1 MAAADNR
8 TRLRQWLESGAA
20 RLEPLSLPQRE
31 LWENSAVPPG
41 DWSNHICAFIEI
53 KGNLT
58 PEESEA
64 AIGRLLE
71 RQEVLRT
78 SFLPGKDGPLQLIR
92 TTVSAPQSFRELSPA
107 EAKPQALEEL
117 MSEIF
122 RKPFDLLQGPLFR
135 VEMLRRKP
143 GDHILVFCIHH
154 AIADGWSLG
163 VFVQDIST
171 AYVMG
176 LKGLRKAVATGVLG
190 LADKL
195 DPVRQTYSEWA
206 AGERAFWTPAEL
218 ESRTA
223 FWKTQLAGSRQI
235 WSKRIDIVRTNG
247 PLPREVTT
255 ISAEL
260 TRAAKDLAQRMG
272 ATLFSTLLAAFQITL
287 WKWTGQDDLTVGTPV
302 ANRNKTA
309 VRQTLGYFSGVVPL
323 RGRVDPSQKFSA
335 HVRAVHHAAVECF
348 AQAMPFAE
356 LVRVLGRPAGSEPH
370 PVFDVRFALQNH
382 PIPDVDL
389 PRISTRLRM
398 RSSGTARF
406 DLGCE
411 ITEAGSELEIF
422 WLFRQEI
429 FDRKT
434 LRELDS
440 LFRAV
445 IGSVCQ
451 DPESRP
457 ADLNL

>member
-1 MAAADNR
+1 MAEADNR

-31 LWENSAVPPG
+31 LWETSAAPVG
-41 DWSNHICAFIEI
+41 DWSNHIGAFIEI

-64 AIGRLLE
+64 AIQRLME

-78 SFLPGKDGPLQLIR
+78 SFLPGKDRPLQLIR
-92 TTVSAPQSFRELSPA
+92 TTATAPQSYRELSPA
-107 EAKPQALEEL
+107 EAKPEALEEL
-117 MSEIF
+117 MAGVY

-190 LADKL
+190 LTDKL
-195 DPVRQTYSEWA
+195 DPVPQTYSEWA
-206 AGERAFWTPAEL
+206 AAERAFWTPAEL
-218 ESRTA
+218 DRRAA
-223 FWKTQLAGSRQI
+223 FWKSQLAGSRQI
-235 WSKRIDIVRTNG
+235 WSERKDIVRNNG
-247 PLPREVTT
+247 PLLREVTSV
-255 ISAEL
+255 SAGL
-260 TRAAKDLAQRMG
+260 TRSVKDLAQRMG

-287 WKWTGQDDLTVGTPV
+287 WKWTGQDDLTVGAPV

-323 RGRVDPSQKFSA
+323 RGRVDPSQKFSS
-335 HVRAVHHAAVECF
+335 HVRTVHDSAVDCF

-356 LVRVLGRPAGSEPH
+356 LVRALGRPAGSEPH

-382 PIPDVDL
+382 PVPDVDL

-434 LRELDS
+434 IRELDS
-440 LFRAV
+440 MFRAV
-445 IGSVCQ
+445 IGTVCQ

-457 ADLNL
+457 TDLSL